1 MSSAISTERIPRV
14 AFDRIAVIGAGPVGS
29 IASAFLARSGKSVF
43 LTDIRSDRIDAVRE
57 RGLSVEGK
65 ADHFTVR
72 MAAAEVSK
80 TGLDSFRPDWVFLAV
95 KTHSLKG
102 LLEEIA
108 GNIGSASKILIMQN
122 GIDNEEIAA
131 AQFGRENV
139 FRAVINYAGMIRE
152 PGIVHVS
159 FFNPPNYVGGLV
171 PGSEPTALRLAEVLT
186 AAGLKTLS
194 VPDIKKFEWIK
205 TILAAALMPVCA
217 PTGLTMKEA
226 LELSETRALC
236 ERILTESIA
245 VAAKL
250 GYYFGEGFFSECLFY
265 LAGAD
270 DHKPSS
276 SVDLEAG
283 LPVEYV
289 FQPIIDLGRKVQS
302 PTPCL
307 EALTMIM
314 RALEKRRDGAARPG
328 SHI

>member
-1 MSSAISTERIPRV
+1 V

-43 LTDIRSDRIDAVRE
+43 LTDIRPDRINAVRE

-80 TGLDSFRPDWVFLAV
+80 ADLDAFRPDWIFVAV
-95 KTHSLKG
+95 KSHSLNG

-108 GNIGSASKILIMQN
+108 GIVLPTSKILIMQN

-131 AQFGRENV
+131 ARLGRENV
-139 FRAVINYAGMIRE
+139 FRAVINYAGIIRE

-159 FFNPPNYVGGLV
+159 FFNPPNYVGALV
-171 PGSEPTALRLAEVLT
+171 PASEPTALRLAEVMT
-186 AAGLKTLS
+186 AAGLKTIF
-194 VPDIKKFEWIK
+194 VPDIKKYEWMK

-226 LELSETRALC
+226 LELAETRSLC
-236 ERILTESIA
+236 ERILKESIA

-250 GYYFGEGFFSECLFY
+250 GYEFGEGFFSECLFY

-283 LPVEYV
+283 WPVEYV
-289 FQPIIDLGRKVQS
+289 FQPIIDLGRKLQS

-307 EALTMIM
+307 ESLTMIM
-314 RALEKRRDGAARPG
+314 RALEKRRDGIARPG
-328 SHI
+328 SHM